1 MKRTGCLNVEL
12 YPEGEDTEITVQLSQ
27 DEIL

>member
-1 MKRTGCLNVEL
+1 MKRKGCLNVEL
-12 YPEGEDTEITVQLSQ
+12 YPEGEDSEITAQLSQ

>member
-1 MKRTGCLNVEL
+1 MKRKGCLNVEL
-12 YPEGEDTEITVQLSQ
+12 YPECEDSEITAQLSQ